1 MHCSGAC
8 TDLCEARALLRQ
20 LLNVVAGGGVIGEA
34 QHPREAVDG
43 VAWQKVSQEE
53 TWQQPGGIA
62 GRAPTAM
69 SIVSP
74 NILYLPSAYAITC
87 VLPPL
92 TYNTTGSTAPVT
104 QRPISM
110 CATQWL
116 TPTTCATVGSEHAQ
130 GQACRQLGAPA
141 CARAETAS

>member
-1 MHCSGAC
+1 
-8 TDLCEARALLRQ
+8 
-20 LLNVVAGGGVIGEA
+20 
-34 QHPREAVDG
+34 
-43 VAWQKVSQEE
+43 
-53 TWQQPGGIA
+53 
-62 GRAPTAM
+62 M
-69 SIVSP
+69 SMVSP

-116 TPTTCATVGSEHAQ
+116 TPTTCVRRVSEHAQ
-130 GQACRQLGAPA
+130 EQAGVRLGAPA
-141 CARAETAS
+141 YATAVTAS